1 MFDTILA
8 ESGTLSVETALICTG
23 ASLILG
29 LVIALVFMKN
39 ANSSKSYLITLVL
52 MPMIVESVIM
62 LVNGNL
68 GTAVGVMGAFSL
80 VRFRS
85 MPGTSR
91 EIMGIFLAM
100 AAGVATGTGYV
111 GFAALFTLIACLIL
125 LLLESGGFGN
135 AGSAEKDLK
144 ITIPE
149 SLDYTGIFD
158 DIFAKYTKKSELLKV
173 KTTNM
178 GSMYDLSYRIRLND
192 ARAEKEFIDE
202 LRTRN
207 GNLTIVCGRV
217 SETGD
222 GSL

>member
-1 MFDTILA
+1 MFDTILS
-8 ESGTLSVETALICTG
+8 ESGTLSIEAALICTG

-39 ANSSKSYLITLVL
+39 SNSSRSYLITLVL
-52 MPMIVESVIM
+52 MPMIVEAVIM

-111 GFAALFTLIACLIL
+111 GFAALFTLIACLTL
-125 LLLESGGFGN
+125 LLLESRGFGST
-135 AGSAEKDLK
+135 GSAEKDLK

-192 ARAEKEFIDE
+192 AGTEKEFIDA

-217 SETGD
+217 CETGD

>member
-1 MFDTILA
+1 MFDSIIS
-8 ESGTLSVETALICTG
+8 ESSSLSVETALICTA

-39 ANSSKSYLITLVL
+39 TNSSKSYLITLVL
-52 MPMIVESVIM
+52 MPMIVEAVIM
-62 LVNGNL
+62 MVNGNL

-100 AAGVATGTGYV
+100 AVGVATGTGYI
-111 GFAALFTLIACLIL
+111 GFAAGFTLIACLVL
-125 LLLESGGFGN
+125 LLLETKGFGN
-135 AGSAEKDLK
+135 SGLSEKDLK

-149 SLDYTGIFD
+149 SLDYTGVFD
-158 DIFAKYTKKSELLKV
+158 DLFEKYTRKNELMKV

-178 GSMYDLSYRIRLND
+178 GSMYDLSYRITLTD
-192 ARAEKEFIDE
+192 PGKEKEFIDE

-207 GNLTIVCGRV
+207 GNLSIICGKV
-217 SETGD
+217 SEGTE
-222 GSL
+222 SL

>member
-1 MFDTILA
+1 MFDSIINEGASMTM
-8 ESGTLSVETALICTG
+8 ETALICTG
-23 ASLILG
+23 ASLVLG

-39 ANSSKSYLITLVL
+39 SSSSKSYLITLVL
-52 MPMIVESVIM
+52 MPMLVEAVIM
-62 LVNGNL
+62 MVNGNL

-100 AAGVATGTGYV
+100 AVGVATGTGYI
-111 GFAALFTLIACLIL
+111 GFAAVFTLIACFML
-125 LLLESGGFGN
+125 LVLEVKGFGSTD
-135 AGSAEKDLK
+135 GAEKDLK

-149 SLDYTGIFD
+149 SLDYMGVFD
-158 DIFAKYTKKSELLKV
+158 DIFEKYTKKSELVKV

-178 GSMYDLSYRIRLND
+178 GSMYDLSYRIRLAD
-192 ARAEKEFIDE
+192 SKMEKEFIDE

-207 GNLTIVCGRV
+207 GNLSIICGKV
-217 SETGD
+217 SETAEA
-222 GSL
+222 L

>member
-1 MFDTILA
+1 MFDSIIN
-8 ESGTLSVETALICTG
+8 ESASMTLETALICTG
-23 ASLILG
+23 TSLVLG

-39 ANSSKSYLITLVL
+39 SSCSKSYLITLVL
-52 MPMIVESVIM
+52 MPMIVEAVIM
-62 LVNGNL
+62 MVNGNL

-100 AAGVATGTGYV
+100 AVGVATGTGYI
-111 GFAALFTLIACLIL
+111 GFAAVFTLIACFILLIL
-125 LLLESGGFGN
+125 EVKGFGN
-135 AGSAEKDLK
+135 TDGAEKELK

-149 SLDYTGIFD
+149 SLDYMGVFD
-158 DIFAKYTKKSELLKV
+158 DIFEKYTKKSELVKV

-178 GSMYDLSYRIRLND
+178 GSMYDLSYRIRLAD
-192 ARAEKEFIDE
+192 AKKEKEFIDE

-207 GNLTIVCGRV
+207 GNLSIMCGRV
-217 SETGD
+217 SEGTET
-222 GSL
+222 L